1 MSTQLHLAPALL
13 TSAEIEIAMDLTADR
28 CALLGADGRIVRT
41 NLAWDRDGR
50 SGDPL
55 ALQSARVGSDYVAAC
70 AAAAAA
76 GNRRA
81 GTMHAQ
87 LRRLLRGEL
96 DSVSMDF
103 ERPARGGGVQRTT
116 ATLERT
122 LGGEAGSGAVLVS
135 FACQSDAVSRPTAV
149 PEADFA
155 VPAGTPL
162 GRLVPAL
169 NAIAAHA
176 AILDE
181 RGRIVT
187 VNTAWSE
194 FSAANGGDA
203 SHTGAGVNYLTVCER
218 AHDSG
223 DARAAEFAE
232 GLRSVLRRA
241 RHTHVSDARAAHGGE
256 ARRFRGRA
264 TTLDLAEGRYV
275 LITHTEMASA
285 EPARAASQAA

>member
-13 TSAEIEIAMDLTADR
+13 TSADAEVVMDSTTDR

-81 GTMHAQ
+81 GAMHAQ
-87 LRRLLRGEL
+87 LRRLLRGEI
-96 DSVSMDF
+96 DSISMDF

-122 LGGEAGSGAVLVS
+122 VDGDPTRGAVLVS
-135 FACQSDAVSRPTAV
+135 FASQSDAVSRPTAV
-149 PEADFA
+149 PEAGF
-155 VPAGTPL
+155 VIPAGTTL

-169 NAIAAHA
+169 NSIPAHA

-181 RGRIVT
+181 RGRIVA
-187 VNTAWSE
+187 VNTAWSG

-203 SHTGAGVNYLTVCER
+203 SHTGAGVDYLAVCER

-223 DARAAEFAE
+223 DARAADFAE
-232 GLRSVLRRA
+232 GLRSVLLRA
-241 RHTHVSDARAAHGGE
+241 RHTHVSDARAAHGGV

-264 TTLDLAEGRYV
+264 TALDLAEGRYV
-275 LITHTEMASA
+275 LVTHTEMASA
-285 EPARAASQAA
+285 EPAHAARQAA

>member
-1 MSTQLHLAPALL
+1 MSNQLHLAPALL
-13 TSAEIEIAMDLTADR
+13 TPVDAEIAMDSTADR
-28 CALLGADGRIVRT
+28 CALLGADGLIVRT

-55 ALQSARVGSDYVAAC
+55 GLQSARIGSDYVAAC

-87 LRRLLRGEL
+87 LRRLLRGEI
-96 DSVSMDF
+96 DSVRLDF
-103 ERPARGGGVQRTT
+103 ERPAPGGGVQRTT

-122 LGGEAGSGAVLVS
+122 VDGEAVDGPILVS
-135 FACQSDAVSRPTAV
+135 FACQSDASSRPTAV
-149 PEADFA
+149 PEAGFA
-155 VPAGTPL
+155 VPAGTTL

-169 NAIAAHA
+169 NSIAAHA

-194 FSAANGGDA
+194 FSAANGGEA
-203 SHTGAGVNYLTVCER
+203 SHTGAGVNYLAVCER
-218 AHDSG
+218 AQRSG
-223 DARAAEFAE
+223 DARAADFAE
-232 GLRSVLRRA
+232 GLKSVLRRA
-241 RHTHVSDARAAHGGE
+241 RHTHVSDARAAHRGE

-264 TTLDLAEGRYV
+264 TALDLAEGRYV

-285 EPARAASQAA
+285 EPARAATEAA